1 VSRALQAMPTAAGV
15 LSDILPNSS
24 TKVGVA
30 AAIAICRC
38 WQSAHLDRADQ
49 WP

>member
-1 VSRALQAMPTAAGV
+1 MPAAAGV

-30 AAIAICRC
+30 ATAIC
-38 WQSAHLDRADQ
+38 H
-49 WP
+49 